1 MGGVS
6 SPSTPRSQLLQAV
19 LGCLRDHPHDT
30 TPERIAERLG
40 ELPAPDVAAA
50 LQALLAEQLVITA
63 VGHWQ
68 LSHRGFQAAPPDP
81 LA

>member
-1 MGGVS
+1 M
-6 SPSTPRSQLLQAV
+6 
-19 LGCLRDHPHDT
+19 GCLRDHPHDT
-30 TPERIAERLG
+30 TPERIARRLG
-40 ELPAPDVAAA
+40 ALSTLDVAAA

-68 LSHRGFQAAPPDP
+68 LSHSGFRAAPPDP

>member
-1 MGGVS
+1 MEGV
-6 SPSTPRSQLLQAV
+6 TAPRSHLLLAV

-30 TPERIAERLG
+30 TPERIARRLG
-40 ELPAPDVAAA
+40 ALSAVDVAAA

-68 LSHRGFQAAPPDP
+68 LSHRGFRAAPPDP
-81 LA
+81 LAESA